1 MNNVI
6 EGKLVKVF
14 ELESGVSKAGKEW
27 KKQSILIQQD
37 TKYNPEVVVTF
48 FGDNVNK
55 IKINEMGNIVS
66 CNINLSSREYKGK
79 FYHNIDGYTCN
90 VTDIN
95 EDVKAVFNEKF
106 TGTTPDDLPF

>member
-14 ELESGVSKAGKEW
+14 ELETGTSKAGKEW

-37 TKYNPEVVVTF
+37 TKYNAEVVVTF

-55 IKINEMGNIVS
+55 IKTNLIGDIIT
-66 CNINLSSREYKGK
+66 CNINLSSREFKGK
-79 FYHNIDGYTCN
+79 FYHNIDGWTCN
-90 VTDIN
+90 VSDIKN
-95 EDVKAVFNEKF
+95 IDKRIEEVN
-106 TGTTPDDLPF
+106 DDLPF